1 MGWNQRGMGEV
12 FSLSLLSTLD
22 LNFDFVYLQSKIF
35 LYGFEITLSD
45 QLFEI
50 QNILILLDRS
60 DLNRKTTDRIP

>member
-35 LYGFEITLSD
+35 LYRFEITLSD